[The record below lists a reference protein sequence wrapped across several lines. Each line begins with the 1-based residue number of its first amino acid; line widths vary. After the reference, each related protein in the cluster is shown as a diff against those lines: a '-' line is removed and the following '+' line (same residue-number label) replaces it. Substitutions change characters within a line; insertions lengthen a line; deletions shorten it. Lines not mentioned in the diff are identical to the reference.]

1 MTDNQFQTDVE
12 HGTQPTSPVTSPSTP
27 DGGVICPQCGASN
40 PPGSKVCKANP
51 QCGSFLPS
59 NQAARTT
66 GIYARSHPPDL
77 EQHRDDLVA
86 GLTSDLGGE
95 SELSTLET
103 SYVQK
108 LGDID
113 TTIRLLTH
121 DIAVNGLLT
130 PGGRV
135 RDVYDK
141 LLAGLAAFDRYAQRV
156 GLERRAKRV
165 DLAQHF
171 AEQGD
176 RRG

>member
-1 MTDNQFQTDVE
+1 MTENQFKDDVE
-12 HGTQPTSPVTSPSTP
+12 PTAQPSTAPASPSVAN
-27 DGGVICPQCGASN
+27 GGVICPQCGTAN
-40 PPGSKVCKANP
+40 PAGSKVCKANP
-51 QCGSFLPS
+51 TCGSFLPS
-59 NQAARTT
+59 NQAARST

-77 EQHRDDLVA
+77 RQHREELIA
-86 GLTSDLGGE
+86 GLSSDLGGE
-95 SELSTLET
+95 SELSTLES

-108 LGDID
+108 IGDID

-156 GLERRAKRV
+156 GLDRRAKRV
-165 DLAQHF
+165 PSLA
-171 AEQGD
+171 EVMTDGE
-176 RRG
+176 